1 MVDIHYRLDVR
12 DLTVVS
18 CLFVCFLNKT
28 LISIIVTARAK
39 KDSNNM
45 YFCLRLLTWIRIDL
59 VNLTSY
65 KAGISEHCVELKL
78 ARYSIRDS
86 GG

>member
-1 MVDIHYRLDVR
+1 MGAAKQTHLHHERLEMVEIHHRLDVR

-28 LISIIVTARAK
+28 LISIIVTARVK

-45 YFCLRLLTWIRIDL
+45 YFYLRLLTWIRIDQL
-59 VNLTSY
+59 
-65 KAGISEHCVELKL
+65 
-78 ARYSIRDS
+78 
-86 GG
+86 